1 MSVRNVEGVNKV
13 VAIASGKGGVG
24 KSTVTANLAAAL
36 VSLGKTVGILDADI
50 YGPSQ
55 ALMLGI
61 PAGTRP
67 SIVGDKQMKPLKANG
82 IHFISMALLGTDD
95 TPMVWRGPMASGA
108 LQQLLFNTAWPD
120 LDILLIDMPPG
131 TGDIHLTLTQS
142 APIDGAVVVT
152 TPQDIALIDARKG
165 VEMFN
170 KVSVPTL
177 GVIENMAYYHCDHC
191 GNDDH
196 LFGSGAGESLSD
208 VTNAPLF
215 AKIPLHRDIVSQAD
229 SGTPI
234 AATDSALARH
244 YLEAAEQLALAL
256 ENFSNPEVS
265 IEFSDE

>member
-1 MSVRNVEGVNKV
+1 MSAREVQGVNKI

-36 VSLGKTVGILDADI
+36 TSLGKKVGILDADI

-55 ALMLGI
+55 ALMLGV

-67 SIVGDKQMKPLKANG
+67 TIVGDKQMKPLSANG
-82 IHFISMALLGTDD
+82 IFFNSMALLGTND

-108 LQQLLFNTAWPD
+108 LQQLLFSTLWPD
-120 LDILLIDMPPG
+120 LDVLLIDMPPG
-131 TGDIHLTLTQS
+131 TGDIHLTLTQA

-177 GVIENMAYYHCDHC
+177 GIIENMAYYHCDQC
-191 GNDDH
+191 GHDDL
-196 LFGSGAGESLSD
+196 LFGTGAADTLSE
-208 VTNAPLF
+208 VTQAPLL
-215 AKIPLHRDIVSQAD
+215 ARIPLHRDIVSQSD

-234 AATDSALARH
+234 ASTDSPLASHYVDAASQLLRALDDAPNDT
-244 YLEAAEQLALAL
+244 A
-256 ENFSNPEVS
+256 N
-265 IEFSDE
+265 IEFCDE